1 MGTYFGVM
9 VSQTYAFCMCKWGL
23 NGYVFPESWC
33 LKHMHLVCASVVLNG
48 YTFPKVWCLKHMQ
61 PTCLYATLACK
72 CVCVH
77 VRLERVNMRRLALC
91 VYASAPLVKT

>member
-1 MGTYFGVM
+1 
-9 VSQTYAFCMCKWGL
+9 
-23 NGYVFPESWC
+23 
-33 LKHMHLVCASVVLNG
+33 MHLVCASVVLNG